1 MFNIY
6 CIGIGKDRI
15 VWLIQ
20 IIIKIIIIIIII
32 IIIMIIMIVDVKM
45 LINNKQR
52 M

>member
-32 IIIMIIMIVDVKM
+32 IMIIMIVDVKM